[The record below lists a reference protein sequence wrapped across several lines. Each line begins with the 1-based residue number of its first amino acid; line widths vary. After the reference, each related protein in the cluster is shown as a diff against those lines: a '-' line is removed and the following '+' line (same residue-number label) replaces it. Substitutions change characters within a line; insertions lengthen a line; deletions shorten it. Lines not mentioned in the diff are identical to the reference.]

1 MRAVQFTVLLALVP
15 VLYAQCATDNTLAS
29 EPSDELYLGQQKFT
43 LKMLKALQDATPN
56 ESIFFSPHSTYHAL
70 LLAYFGAENKTQE
83 SLESALSLNW
93 AKSKEDVTRAYVFD
107 HQRRLTNAVN
117 RSVDFNSV
125 DKIFVA
131 EQHKVK

>member
-1 MRAVQFTVLLALVP
+1 MQITILLAIVP
-15 VLYAQCATDNTLAS
+15 ALYAQCITDSTLAS
-29 EPSDELYLGQQKFT
+29 EPKDNLYLGQQKFT
-43 LKMLKALQDATPN
+43 LNLLNALQEATPN

-70 LLAYFGAENKTQE
+70 LLAYFGAENKTLE
-83 SLESALSLNW
+83 SLQSALFLDW
-93 AKSKEDVTRAYVFD
+93 AATKEDVTRAYIFD
-107 HQRRLTNAVN
+107 HQRRLVNSEN